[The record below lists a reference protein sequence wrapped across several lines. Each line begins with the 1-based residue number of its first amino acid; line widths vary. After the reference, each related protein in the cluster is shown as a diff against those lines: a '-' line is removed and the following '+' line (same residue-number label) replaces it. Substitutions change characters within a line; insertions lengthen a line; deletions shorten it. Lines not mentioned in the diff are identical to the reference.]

1 MTGFSAL
8 HSWSSAQS
16 SSTLIFA
23 AWALPRPASLLRP
36 SLSVVFLFLRL
47 FWPTAPLIPTSSSV
61 PSICIILVVFVKWF
75 SFYASLRYLDRKHY
89 LCEALHPGIL
99 VPNAQCPLSPFRPGL
114 STSPHSLSSHFNEF
128 IKAPVS
134 SSTLSSYP
142 LGFRPPAFPL
152 TSVVCLFPVV
162 SRSCITRPV
171 NDPPV

>member
-1 MTGFSAL
+1 MTAFSAL
-8 HSWSSAQS
+8 PSWSSAQS

-36 SLSVVFLFLRL
+36 SLSVVFLFLWL

-89 LCEALHPGIL
+89 LCDALHPGIL

-114 STSPHSLSSHFNEF
+114 STSPHSRPISMKSS
-128 IKAPVS
+128 
-134 SSTLSSYP
+134 
-142 LGFRPPAFPL
+142 RR
-152 TSVVCLFPVV
+152 LFP
-162 SRSCITRPV
+162 
-171 NDPPV
+171 PPLCPPTLLASDHLPFP

>member
-1 MTGFSAL
+1 MTAFSAL
-8 HSWSSAQS
+8 PSWSSAQS

-23 AWALPRPASLLRP
+23 AWALPRPAGLLRP
-36 SLSVVFLFLRL
+36 SLSVVFLFLWF

-114 STSPHSLSSHFNEF
+114 SPLPH
-128 IKAPVS
+128 
-134 SSTLSSYP
+134 TLVPFQSSYQASCFPPP
-142 LGFRPPAFPL
+142 LCPPILLASDHLPFP
-152 TSVVCLFPVV
+152 
-162 SRSCITRPV
+162 
-171 NDPPV
+171 

>member
-1 MTGFSAL
+1 MTAFSAL
-8 HSWSSAQS
+8 PSWSSAQS

-36 SLSVVFLFLRL
+36 SLSVVFLFLWL

-99 VPNAQCPLSPFRPGL
+99 VPN
-114 STSPHSLSSHFNEF
+114 
-128 IKAPVS
+128 V
-134 SSTLSSYP
+134 
-142 LGFRPPAFPL
+142 
-152 TSVVCLFPVV
+152 LFPPFVLASPLPHTLV
-162 SRSCITRPV
+162 PFQ
-171 NDPPV
+171 

>member
-1 MTGFSAL
+1 MTAFSAL
-8 HSWSSAQS
+8 PSWSSAQS

-114 STSPHSLSSHFNEF
+114 STSPHSRPISMKSS
-128 IKAPVS
+128 
-134 SSTLSSYP
+134 
-142 LGFRPPAFPL
+142 RR
-152 TSVVCLFPVV
+152 LFP
-162 SRSCITRPV
+162 
-171 NDPPV
+171 PPLCPPILLASDHLPFP

>member
-1 MTGFSAL
+1 MTAFSAL
-8 HSWSSAQS
+8 PSWSSAQS

-23 AWALPRPASLLRP
+23 AWALPRPAGLLRP
-36 SLSVVFLFLRL
+36 SLSVVFLFLWL

-114 STSPHSLSSHFNEF
+114 STSPHSRPISMNLS
-128 IKAPVS
+128 
-134 SSTLSSYP
+134 
-142 LGFRPPAFPL
+142 RR
-152 TSVVCLFPVV
+152 LFP
-162 SRSCITRPV
+162 
-171 NDPPV
+171 PPLCPPTLLASDHLPFP

>member
-1 MTGFSAL
+1 MTAFSAL
-8 HSWSSAQS
+8 PSWSSAQS

-36 SLSVVFLFLRL
+36 SLSVVFLFLWL

-89 LCEALHPGIL
+89 LCETLHPGIL

-114 STSPHSLSSHFNEF
+114 STSPHSRPISMKSS
-128 IKAPVS
+128 
-134 SSTLSSYP
+134 
-142 LGFRPPAFPL
+142 RR
-152 TSVVCLFPVV
+152 LFP
-162 SRSCITRPV
+162 
-171 NDPPV
+171 PPLCPPTLLASDHLPFP

>member
-1 MTGFSAL
+1 MTAFSAL
-8 HSWSSAQS
+8 PSWSSAQS

-36 SLSVVFLFLRL
+36 SLSVVFSSSYGSSG
-47 FWPTAPLIPTSSSV
+47 PPPPLIPTSSSV

-114 STSPHSLSSHFNEF
+114 STSPHSRPISMKSSRRLF
-128 IKAPVS
+128 PP
-134 SSTLSSYP
+134 P
-142 LGFRPPAFPL
+142 LCPPALLASDHLPFP
-152 TSVVCLFPVV
+152 
-162 SRSCITRPV
+162 
-171 NDPPV
+171 

>member
-99 VPNAQCPLSPFRPGL
+99 VPKALFRPGL
-114 STSPHSLSSHFNEF
+114 STSPHSGPISMESFKARAFLLLLS
-128 IKAPVS
+128 VLL
-134 SSTLSSYP
+134 LSLLP
-142 LGFRPPAFPL
+142 IA
-152 TSVVCLFPVV
+152 CLFLDLIRLSLRWSVTFLYHT
-162 SRSCITRPV
+162 S
-171 NDPPV
+171 

>member
-8 HSWSSAQS
+8 PSSSSAQS

-61 PSICIILVVFVKWF
+61 PSICIILVVFVKGF
-75 SFYASLRYLDRKHY
+75 SFYASLRYLVRKHY

-114 STSPHSLSSHFNEF
+114 STSPHSRPISMNLSR
-128 IKAPVS
+128 
-134 SSTLSSYP
+134 L
-142 LGFRPPAFPL
+142 
-152 TSVVCLFPVV
+152 LFP
-162 SRSCITRPV
+162 
-171 NDPPV
+171 PPLCPPILLASDHLPFP

>member
-1 MTGFSAL
+1 MTAFSAL
-8 HSWSSAQS
+8 PSWSSAQS

-36 SLSVVFLFLRL
+36 SLSVVFLFLWL

-114 STSPHSLSSHFNEF
+114 STSPHSRPISMNLSR
-128 IKAPVS
+128 
-134 SSTLSSYP
+134 L
-142 LGFRPPAFPL
+142 
-152 TSVVCLFPVV
+152 LFP
-162 SRSCITRPV
+162 
-171 NDPPV
+171 PPLCPPTLLASDHLPFP

>member
-1 MTGFSAL
+1 MTAFSAL
-8 HSWSSAQS
+8 PSWSSAQS

-114 STSPHSLSSHFNEF
+114 STSPHSGPISMESFKARAFLLLHSVFLLSLLP
-128 IKAPVS
+128 I
-134 SSTLSSYP
+134 T
-142 LGFRPPAFPL
+142 
-152 TSVVCLFPVV
+152 CLFLDLIRLSLRWSVTFLYHT
-162 SRSCITRPV
+162 S
-171 NDPPV
+171 

>member
-1 MTGFSAL
+1 MTAFSAL
-8 HSWSSAQS
+8 PSWSSAQS

-61 PSICIILVVFVKWF
+61 PSICIILVVFVKGF
-75 SFYASLRYLDRKHY
+75 SFYASLRYLDRKYY

-114 STSPHSLSSHFNEF
+114 STSPHSRPISMNLSR
-128 IKAPVS
+128 
-134 SSTLSSYP
+134 L
-142 LGFRPPAFPL
+142 
-152 TSVVCLFPVV
+152 LFP
-162 SRSCITRPV
+162 
-171 NDPPV
+171 PPPLCPPILLASDHLPFP

>member
-1 MTGFSAL
+1 MTAFSAL
-8 HSWSSAQS
+8 PSWSSAQS

-36 SLSVVFLFLRL
+36 SLSVVFLFLWL

-114 STSPHSLSSHFNEF
+114 STSPHSRPISMKSS
-128 IKAPVS
+128 
-134 SSTLSSYP
+134 
-142 LGFRPPAFPL
+142 RR
-152 TSVVCLFPVV
+152 LFP
-162 SRSCITRPV
+162 
-171 NDPPV
+171 PPLCPPTLLASDHLPFP

>member
-1 MTGFSAL
+1 MTAFSAL
-8 HSWSSAQS
+8 PSWSSAQS

-23 AWALPRPASLLRP
+23 AWALPRPAGLLRP
-36 SLSVVFLFLRL
+36 SLSVVFLFLWL

-114 STSPHSLSSHFNEF
+114 STSPHSRPISMKSS
-128 IKAPVS
+128 
-134 SSTLSSYP
+134 
-142 LGFRPPAFPL
+142 RR
-152 TSVVCLFPVV
+152 LFP
-162 SRSCITRPV
+162 
-171 NDPPV
+171 PPLCPPTLLASDHLPFP